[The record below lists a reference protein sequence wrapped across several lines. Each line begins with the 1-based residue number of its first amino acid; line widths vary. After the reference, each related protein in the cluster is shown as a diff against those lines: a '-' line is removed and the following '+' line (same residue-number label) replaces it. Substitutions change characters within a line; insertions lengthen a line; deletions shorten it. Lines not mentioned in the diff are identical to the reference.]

1 MRHKSE
7 DPDLVH
13 RRKYC
18 ADVMTGGG
26 RRVKPVI
33 SGSDTPRAH
42 PHHTHLRNPLSSA
55 NLGDRLSLVLT
66 SERNCDFQLR

>member
-1 MRHKSE
+1 MLHKSE

-55 NLGDRLSLVLT
+55 NLVAIGLA
-66 SERNCDFQLR
+66 